1 MVRRS
6 FKLSVVF
13 GAVSAAASL
22 SDLRVEHLL
31 APEGV
36 DVAVPRFSWLL
47 DSDGSTPR
55 GEAQAS
61 YRIVVTPT
69 AASWQQPA
77 AAAAV
82 WDSGVV
88 SSSKNYLIDFGGAA
102 VAAAPPALVSDT
114 NYTWSVSV
122 VSSSGATSAATST
135 FRTGLF
141 ARSDWG
147 DAAWITGGDASRVLR
162 REFTLSGAP
171 DPQNSRVYVSGIGY
185 FELECNGE
193 KLGDHELDIGWTDY
207 SKRVLYT
214 SFDLAP
220 CLAVGQNVLGVTL
233 GAGWFARKTD
243 FGGGQPGSHD
253 APPQLLLSAR
263 IRAAA
268 DGALTTVNSAATAGP
283 VPPGPAPGPGPASS
297 GTCLVEKEG
306 VATTLDC
313 GGSKIASVKFATY
326 GTLTGACPSLA
337 AGTCAADLTA
347 LVKAGC
353 VGQSKCAVECPASGG
368 KSHACT
374 AGAQTAAIADP
385 CFGTAKMI
393 GVEVTCDG
401 APSPAPPS
409 PAPPTPP
416 PTPKPAAD
424 DWVVGTGP
432 IVYDSLYNGEHYNA
446 TMEMPGWSTAGFDA
460 SAWGPAFT
468 AATDSASSALLAY
481 QLFEPIKHM
490 STWAP
495 RNITQPKPGMWVVD
509 FGQNIA
515 GRLRLTMR
523 GQAPGSVVTLR
534 HSELHMHPPYGA
546 VDGTLYYG
554 NLRSAQATD
563 TYVAKGGASETYE
576 PTFTQHGYRFAE
588 ITGLTAS
595 TLEAADIVSVEV
607 RTALEQTGSATFES
621 PLFNQIQSNTAWGH
635 KSNVMSVPTDCN
647 QRDERRGWMGD
658 AALIAESTT
667 YNFEPAAFYTAWI
680 NQVQDDQA
688 SDGATA
694 NFVPDLGSS
703 HGAPNWQSAY
713 PTTIWSQF
721 KYAGDLGL
729 VQKHWGGLKL
739 YANYWIGKINT
750 STPTSFPSGF
760 GDWVPAGPKAD
771 THLTGMF
778 AAMHDMGIIAEMA
791 AAVGDVA
798 TASACK
804 AARAKA
810 GAEFHKQWY
819 DAAKKGYNTAN
830 QAENAMALW
839 VGADVTPDAAEV
851 AAVVNTTISDIFD
864 AHGGHT
870 TAGIIGIKALYEV
883 MSSLGHADVP
893 VRMNEITTEPSYG
906 YMITNEYEPA
916 TTMWELWNSD
926 SQGPGMNSRNHIM
939 FGSVSSWF
947 YRYLC
952 GLDVPG
958 RDGVVGYDK
967 ISIHPMGVG
976 VTNSSNNAAS
986 CSIKTPRGGA
996 ASSWRAPA
1004 VNPASIAAARG
1015 GAANPVALNATVPI
1029 GSAGTVRVPLV
1040 AALGHSAATIAITEG
1055 GAPVWQD
1062 GKFVA
1067 GVAGIS
1073 GAALDVGPGIE
1084 GEGVVFTVGSGSY
1097 AFVAV

>member
-1 MVRRS
+1 MPIL
-6 FKLSVVF
+6 FVVPVLL
-13 GAVSAAASL
+13 ASASL
-22 SDLRVEHLL
+22 SDLRVEHLV

-36 DVAVPRFSWLL
+36 DVVAPRFSWLL
-47 DSDGSTPR
+47 ESGPSTPR

-61 YRIVVTPT
+61 YHIVVTQTT
-69 AASWQQPA
+69 AAWQQA
-77 AAAAV
+77 AAPVV

-88 SSSKNYLIDFGGAA
+88 KSAKNYLIDFAGAA
-102 VAAAPPALVSDT
+102 ALASDT
-114 NYTWSVSV
+114 NYTWNVDV
-122 VSSSGATSAATST
+122 VSSSGAASSASSS

-141 ARSDWG
+141 ARTDWG
-147 DAAWITGGDASRVLR
+147 DAAWITGGDANRVLR
-162 REFTLSGAP
+162 REFTLSKAA
-171 DPQNSRVYVSGIGY
+171 DPLNSRVYVSGIGY
-185 FELECNGE
+185 FELECNGQ

-220 CLAVGQNVLGVTL
+220 CLTVGKNVIGVTL
-233 GAGWFARKTD
+233 GAGWFARKTE
-243 FGGGQPGSHD
+243 FGGGQPGSHN

-268 DGALTTVNSAATAGP
+268 DGSLVTINSAATAAP
-283 VPPGPAPGPGPASS
+283 PSPGPAPASG
-297 GTCLVEKEG
+297 GTCIVEKEG
-306 VATTLDC
+306 VGTNLDC
-313 GGSKIASVKFATY
+313 GGGKIASVKFATY
-326 GTLTGACPSLA
+326 GKLDGACPNLKADSM
-337 AGTCAADLTA
+337 CAADLTA

-353 VGQSKCAVECPASGG
+353 VGQSKCAVECPVTSGSG
-368 KSHACT
+368 AGHPHTCT
-374 AGAQTAAIADP
+374 AGLQKLTVTDP
-385 CFGTAKMI
+385 CYGTAKQI
-393 GVEVTCDG
+393 GAEITCSG
-401 APSPAPPS
+401 APPTPP
-409 PAPPTPP
+409 PPTPP
-416 PTPKPAAD
+416 PTPKPSAD
-424 DWVVGTGP
+424 AWLATAGP
-432 IVYDSLYNGEHYNA
+432 IVFDSLYNGEHYNA
-446 TMEMPGWSTAGFDA
+446 SMELPGWSTAGYDTA
-460 SAWGPAFT
+460 SWVPANT
-468 AATDSASSALLAY
+468 AVTDSASKALLAY

-490 STWAP
+490 STHNP
-495 RNITQPKPGMWVVD
+495 KNITQPKPGMWVVD

-523 GQAPGSVVTLR
+523 NQAPGSVVTLK
-534 HSELHMHPPYGA
+534 HAELHMHPPYGA

-563 TYVAKGGASETYE
+563 TYVAKGGTAETYE
-576 PTFTQHGYRFAE
+576 PTFTQHGYRYAE
-588 ITGLTAS
+588 ITGLTAD
-595 TLEAADIVSVEV
+595 TLEAADVVSVEV
-607 RTALEQTGSATFES
+607 RTAIEQTGSAEFEA

-680 NQVQDDQA
+680 NQIEDDQA

-713 PTTIWSQF
+713 PTTVWSQF
-721 KYAGDLGL
+721 KYAGDVGL
-729 VQKHWGGLKL
+729 VQRSWEGLKL
-739 YANYWIGKINT
+739 YANYWISKINT
-750 STPTSFPSGF
+750 STPTNFPSGF

-778 AAMHDMGIIAEMA
+778 AAMHDMGLIAEMA
-791 AAVGDVA
+791 GAVGDSA

-810 GAEFHKQWY
+810 GAEFHKQWFN
-819 DAAKKGYNTAN
+819 AGKGGYNTGN

-851 AAVVNTTISDIFD
+851 AAVVNTTIHDIFVT
-864 AHGGHT
+864 HTGHT
-870 TAGIIGIKALYEV
+870 TAGIIGIKALYEA
-883 MSSLGHADVP
+883 MSFLGHADVP
-893 VRMNEITTEPSYG
+893 VRMNEVTTEPSYG

-926 SQGPGMNSRNHIM
+926 TQGPGMNSRNHIM

-958 RDGVVGYDK
+958 RDGVFGYDA

-976 VTNSSNNAAS
+976 VTNSSNNAAR
-986 CSIKTPRGGA
+986 CAIKTPRGGA

-1015 GAANPVALNATVPI
+1015 GTASPVALNATIPI
-1029 GSAGTVRVPLV
+1029 GSAGTVRVPLI
-1040 AALGHSAATIAITEG
+1040 AALGHSAATIRVTESG
-1055 GAPVWQD
+1055 NPVWQN
-1062 GKFVA
+1062 GAFVA

-1073 GAALDVGPGIE
+1073 DAKLDVGPGNE
-1084 GEGVVFTVGSGSY
+1084 GEGVAFTVVSGSY
-1097 AFVAV
+1097 NFVAQ